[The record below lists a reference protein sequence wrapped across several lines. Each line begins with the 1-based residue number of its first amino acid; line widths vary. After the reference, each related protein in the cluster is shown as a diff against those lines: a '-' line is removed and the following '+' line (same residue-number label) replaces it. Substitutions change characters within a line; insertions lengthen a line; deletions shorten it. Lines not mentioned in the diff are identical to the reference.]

1 MADDMDV
8 DGDYDVRFT
17 FSFLVSLEHL
27 SSTNSLIL
35 QAGVPEERKEDGI
48 LVSWNYKIN
57 VWCALYRNS
66 HPIITCI
73 SSPPPLFFVYC

>member
-1 MADDMDV
+1 MDV

-48 LVSWNYKIN
+48 LVS
-57 VWCALYRNS
+57 
-66 HPIITCI
+66 
-73 SSPPPLFFVYC
+73 